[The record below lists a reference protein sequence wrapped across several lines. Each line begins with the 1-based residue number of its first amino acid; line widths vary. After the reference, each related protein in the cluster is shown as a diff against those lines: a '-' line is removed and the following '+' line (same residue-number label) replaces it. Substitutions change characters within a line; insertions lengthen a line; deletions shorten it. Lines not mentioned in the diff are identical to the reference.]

1 MKLSVLMFLLIAV
14 ILISGCASKKT
25 AATKIAIAPAP
36 QVIVAPDNSLA
47 AKVVRYNS
55 DGRFVVLS
63 FPAGRMPNAD
73 QMLFLYRAGLK
84 VAEIKV
90 NGWQQDNLVVA
101 DVISGEARIGDEVR
115 DQ

>member
-1 MKLSVLMFLLIAV
+1 MKLSVPMFLLIAV

-25 AATKIAIAPAP
+25 ATAKISITSAT
-36 QVIVAPDNSLA
+36 QMIVTPDNSLA

-63 FPAGRMPNAD
+63 FPAGQMPKID
-73 QMLFLYRAGLK
+73 QTLFLYRAGLK

-90 NGWQQDNLVVA
+90 NGWRQDNLVVA
-101 DVISGEARIGDEVR
+101 DVINGEARVGDEVR

>member
-1 MKLSVLMFLLIAV
+1 MKLSATSFLLAVV

-25 AATKIAIAPAP
+25 ATAKNSIASAP
-36 QVIVAPDNSLA
+36 QMIVTPDNSLT
-47 AKVVRYNS
+47 AKVVHYNS

-63 FPAGRMPNAD
+63 FPAGQMPNAD
-73 QMLFLYRAGLK
+73 QTLFLYRAGLK

-101 DVISGEARIGDEVR
+101 DVINGEARIGDEVR

>member
-1 MKLSVLMFLLIAV
+1 MKLSATSFLLAAV
-14 ILISGCASKKT
+14 ILISGCASKKPVPIGNS
-25 AATKIAIAPAP
+25 IANAP
-36 QVIVAPDNSLA
+36 QIIVTPDNSLA

-63 FPAGRMPNAD
+63 FPAGQMPKVD
-73 QMLFLYRAGLK
+73 QTLFLYRAGLK
-84 VAEIKV
+84 VAEIKI

-101 DVISGEARIGDEVR
+101 DVINGEARIGDEVR